1 MCNFFSLISDGNGK
15 ILYFDSE
22 IRKKI
27 INGDL
32 DYETDSHSSIA
43 AYYKLNEDRF
53 NKWEYNVFTKELKE
67 DQINAKNNDHATVL
81 YKCQNLDF
89 KTVVPELRLRTIFN
103 PRSVDNALTDG
114 DILLVKRW
122 ASVWDSVGASVW
134 DSAGDSAGDSVRAL
148 VRDSVWDSVW
158 ASVRALVWD
167 SAGDSVRAL
176 VRDSVWD
183 SVWAITGSFFEL
195 SEWKY
200 VCHEKGEYPFQCA
213 VDLWNRGFVC
223 TFIGD
228 KINIHAGKDMKII
241 KTITK

>member
-67 DQINAKNNDHATVL
+67 DQVNAKNNDHATVL

-158 ASVRALVWD
+158 A
-167 SAGDSVRAL
+167 
-176 VRDSVWD
+176 
-183 SVWAITGSFFEL
+183 ITGSFFEL